1 MIVFSR
7 ITHFVLAIKRGEEMG
22 EVVLPFLLFFYK
34 AYDLL
39 SCCKLLPE
47 TTRNVYHHKR
57 IWVYDD
63 YLRPF

>member
-1 MIVFSR
+1 M
-7 ITHFVLAIKRGEEMG
+7 AIQRGEEMG
-22 EVVLPFLLFFYK
+22 EVVFYK

-63 YLRPF
+63 YLRPFDFRKVFPESLQD